1 MNVQEILSIS
11 KERKTKSK
19 QAIKKIVE
27 NIHKKIL
34 HYAQMKKEFCSYIVP
49 PIVDDTI
56 LYDREA
62 VIKDIYK
69 ILDDEGY
76 IVSAYSNGQID
87 ICWNEKMVEQKIK
100 SDAALL
106 KQEEQRLTKLSN
118 RSKQVYDRFSVL
130 ANPKK
135 VSFDKSVDDI
145 LNEQVQ
151 KVLKE
156 KERKQKKFSKIVGNF
171 NKI

>member
-1 MNVQEILSIS
+1 MNVQEVLNIA

-19 QAIKKIVE
+19 QAIKKVLA

-34 HYAQMKKEFCSYIVP
+34 KYAHLKKEFCSYIIP
-49 PIVDDTI
+49 PIIDDII
-56 LYDREA
+56 LYDHDN
-62 VIKDIYK
+62 VIKEIYRL
-69 ILDDEGY
+69 LDAEGY

-100 SDAALL
+100 SDALL
-106 KQEEQRLTKLSN
+106 LQQEENRLNKI
-118 RSKQVYDRFSVL
+118 SKRTQQINDRFALL

-145 LNEQVQ
+145 LNEQVER
-151 KVLKE
+151 VLKE
-156 KERKQKKFSKIVGNF
+156 KEHKQKKFSKIIGSF